1 MRNKFLRRLPRIAAA
16 SILIL
21 FAVVG
26 SGWLLSLLDRNGGVP
41 PATAEIAGAMPLPLG
56 GAADAAA
63 EFELP
68 LWQRVVEVRVE
79 PGAGSLQTGPVSLSQ
94 RWRWNRRRWR
104 IAATL
109 RAYRAGEIPAGAIKV
124 RLSRRGGEA
133 EECVIAI
140 PPIAVREPKALRP
153 GNELKYA
160 GEVRDSAFRR
170 RWKSFLAALRR
181 HPWIAAAAALL
192 IAAGIAAAAV
202 LLRRRARR
210 RGAAACSSP
219 WERALTALD
228 ALRGELRGGRVS
240 AERAAGRLADLVR
253 GYLEERFRI
262 PATRRTTPEFLR
274 DLDRDGTP
282 LGTEN
287 RRFLREFMESADL
300 IKFARLPAGA
310 EMVGE
315 AIGRAG
321 ELVRNT
327 VPAPDPG
334 AEPPAAEN
342 GGGGARHGDAGTASA
357 TERQGGAE

>member
-16 SILIL
+16 FILIL

-26 SGWLLSLLDRNGGVP
+26 SGWLLSLVNRDGGVP
-41 PATAEIAGAMPLPLG
+41 PATAEITGAVPLPLG
-56 GAADAAA
+56 GAATAAA

-79 PGAGSLQTGPVSLSQ
+79 PGAGSLQTGPLSLSR
-94 RWRWNRRRWR
+94 RWRWNRQRWR

-160 GEVRDSAFRR
+160 GEVRDPAFRR
-170 RWKSFLAALRR
+170 RWKSFLAVLRR
-181 HPWIAAAAALL
+181 HPWIAAAAAIL
-192 IAAGIAAAAV
+192 IAAAIAAAV
-202 LLRRRARR
+202 LLLRRRALR
-210 RGAAACSSP
+210 RGAAAFSPP

-240 AERAAGRLADLVR
+240 AERAAGRLADMVR

-274 DLDRDGTP
+274 DLDREGTP
-282 LGTEN
+282 LGAEN

-310 EMVGE
+310 EMVEE

-327 VPAPDPG
+327 VPAAPEEEPSAAG
-334 AEPPAAEN
+334 A
-342 GGGGARHGDAGTASA
+342 GGSGAPHGDAGPASA
-357 TERQGGAE
+357 AERQGGVK